1 VNCAGTPINSVI
13 NIVYDNILRGA
24 EALPIPTDAFPAF
37 LHPKV
42 EICFSRNPLT
52 TEHIDVYVVPAVSLP
67 LHHEFQSPQP
77 CSVVPVIAY
86 GPESLLALAFD
97 CGCCDYLRSPW
108 ALEELRVRALRALP
122 PRQLEFEW
130 GTISLERG
138 LQGDV
143 LCLRE
148 PPAAPD
154 HTTHP
159 DHPAQLTLSAPE
171 AAILRLLIFQS
182 GSPVSRECLQAGL
195 QRKPGKM
202 ASGTPP
208 VTSVVGSGGLGD
220 SGGGSVRK
228 PSTTNRTTNR
238 NASRTTSRSVDV
250 HISSL
255 RKKFNLLSGK
265 ALQPHPIRSIYG
277 YGYMLIHKH
286 STPYSCC
293 G

>member
-1 VNCAGTPINSVI
+1 MNCAGTPINSVI

-148 PPAAPD
+148 PPAGARASCP
-154 HTTHP
+154 
-159 DHPAQLTLSAPE
+159 QELTLSAPE
-171 AAILRLLIFQS
+171 TAILRLLILQS
-182 GSPVSRECLQAGL
+182 GTPVSRECLQAGL
-195 QRKPGKM
+195 RGETGKTL
-202 ASGTPP
+202 SPTTSHTP
-208 VTSVVGSGGLGD
+208 SH
-220 SGGGSVRK
+220 K
-228 PSTTNRTTNR
+228 PSP
-238 NASRTTSRSVDV
+238 AGRSVDV
-250 HISSL
+250 HISTL

-265 ALQPHPIRSIYG
+265 VLHPHPIRSIYG
-277 YGYMLIHKH
+277 YGYVLIHKR
-286 STPYSCC
+286 STPGSCC